1 MNPGLSKRSQ
11 KKTLGIHIGHDSGVS
26 LVINGK
32 IIADVAEEWFSR
44 VKHYAGL
51 PVRSIEYCLTT
62 GKIASGD
69 IDYIAIPSIQSSD
82 DLGFLFNDVS
92 IPDSSGVKFK
102 NLIPTEL
109 KHGHILPSIK
119 TLFSVKKL
127 SLEKKQR
134 SLLASIILCI
144 PHRHITIK
152 IGDVN

>member
-1 MNPGLSKRSQ
+1 MNPKLSKRSQ
-11 KKTLGIHIGHDSGVS
+11 KKILGIHIGHDSGVF

-51 PVRSIEYCLTT
+51 PVRSIEYCLTR
-62 GKIASGD
+62 GKIASDD
-69 IDYIAIPSIQSSD
+69 IDYIAIPSIQSNY

-109 KHGHILPSIK
+109 KHRYVLQSIK
-119 TLFSVKKL
+119 PPFYIKKF
-127 SLEKKQR
+127 SLEKKQK